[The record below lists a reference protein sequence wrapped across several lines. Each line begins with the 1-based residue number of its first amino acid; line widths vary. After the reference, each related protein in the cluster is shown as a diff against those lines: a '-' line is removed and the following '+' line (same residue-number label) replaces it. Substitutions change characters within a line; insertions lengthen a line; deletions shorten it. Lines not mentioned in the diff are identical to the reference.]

1 MTDRRPRW
9 LYGVG
14 SEPDPRFTLANER
27 TLLAWIRTAVGFA
40 AAGGGILLARE
51 ALGEWAP
58 QAAAVAFAVALV
70 VAVGATVRWARMER
84 ALRLGE
90 PLPGP
95 TLAMLLVA
103 VVVTGSLAAIV
114 SVLR

>member
-1 MTDRRPRW
+1 M
-9 LYGVG
+9 
-14 SEPDPRFTLANER
+14 
-27 TLLAWIRTAVGFA
+27 
-40 AAGGGILLARE
+40 
-51 ALGEWAP
+51 
-58 QAAAVAFAVALV
+58 AFAVALV